1 MEKVAVQDGAHPNG
15 MMEDGMAKML
25 RNNFLVTETSTEKTV
40 DGKNLTQ
47 RSLAL
52 TSPEPLR
59 RRRRACIPVALSK
72 RKGPAPQPYLNTAGI
87 EERQNALTTRPLTAG

>member
-1 MEKVAVQDGAHPNG
+1 
-15 MMEDGMAKML
+15 MAKML
-25 RNNFLVTETSTEKTV
+25 RNNFLVTETSTEKMV

-72 RKGPAPQPYLNTAGI
+72 RKGPEPQPYLSTTGI
-87 EERQNALTTRPLTAG
+87 VTKQNA